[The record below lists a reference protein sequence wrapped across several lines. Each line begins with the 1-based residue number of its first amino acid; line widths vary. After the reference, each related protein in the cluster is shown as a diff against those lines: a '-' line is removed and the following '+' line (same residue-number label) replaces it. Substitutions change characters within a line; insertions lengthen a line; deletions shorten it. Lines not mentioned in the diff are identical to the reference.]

1 MNTEHR
7 IAPAPLRPIVA
18 NGGLSRPAPAL
29 RRRCALLMAATAL
42 TLAACTDAQMTPKS
56 APGTPAAA
64 DATPATSLVPNAPA
78 APPPSAGATT
88 VEQFDTTSAEERA
101 AATDTSS
108 AGGEKLLGN
117 SIGSLGSPTD
127 PGFWAV
133 TPLVKSATQGRLV
146 HAPSGASVKVELR
159 PMDAEPGA
167 GTQISLPAF
176 RALGLPLTDLPEL
189 EVYSGGAA

>member
-29 RRRCALLMAATAL
+29 RRRGALLMAATAL

-88 VEQFDTTSAEERA
+88 VEQFDT
-101 AATDTSS
+101 SS
-108 AGGEKLLGN
+108 AGGEKLLGT

>member
-1 MNTEHR
+1 MK
-7 IAPAPLRPIVA
+7 AY
-18 NGGLSRPAPAL
+18 S
-29 RRRCALLMAATAL
+29 LLPVL
-42 TLAACTDAQMTPKS
+42 LLAACGQVMSPAQQEEPV
-56 APGTPAAA
+56 
-64 DATPATSLVPNAPA
+64 ATSTEATSTEAARPEARPA
-78 APPPSAGATT
+78 SGIAPPVGART
-88 VEQFDTTSAEERA
+88 EEEFDTTSAEERA